1 MKHSEPLGKDDSVS
15 LDLTVI
21 TSQICV
27 AKLTLCSQSFHVK
40 CEYKATMKRSLKLQ
54 IESKHANITYPCAQ
68 WGFKTTWNECL
79 KWHIYS
85 IDENVS

>member
-1 MKHSEPLGKDDSVS
+1 MKRSEPLGKDDSVS

-40 CEYKATMKRSLKLQ
+40 CEYKATMKRSLKLH
-54 IESKHANITYPCAQ
+54 IESKHGNITYTSVLNADSRQ
-68 WGFKTTWNECL
+68 LGMNA
-79 KWHIYS
+79 
-85 IDENVS
+85 